1 MRYSDDARRYIT
13 FDFRRG
19 IVVFPHH
26 NVEIQCVSVEGI
38 LREKQILSLNSAFVS
53 INNGHLSRMMIYQI

>member
-1 MRYSDDARRYIT
+1 MRYAGDVRRYMT

-19 IVVFPHH
+19 IVVFLNH

-38 LREKQILSLNSAFVS
+38 L
-53 INNGHLSRMMIYQI
+53 